1 MFEALAKQNR
11 TAAALACIARPGYPG
26 FHYEIYN
33 EYEPSTSLWESWN
46 VNTQTCI
53 TCETSRDHH
62 YRASINTFLR
72 KYVAGLDMKP
82 GASGWSTVLV
92 RPEAA
97 HTAVPSASA
106 SIESHRG
113 TVAAAWVRSSDSFVL
128 NVSIPHGSSAEVHVP
143 KVFAGGTVVT
153 EGGAVVSGGA
163 GDAARS
169 ASDGV
174 VQTGEDERWVRF
186 STLSGRYSFAATSHF
201 NGARLVAPEDRHTRQ
216 QEAAMKNDDCPRT
229 ELRRECL
236 QWRPSQLFGFNEWLP
251 TPIHNQTFTRRLAT
265 EFPGASLRYPGGY
278 SQWDWEAGWL
288 PCATDPGMAKYCEQY
303 SNYNTSQTY
312 PKRVYPEWHRFTEA
326 AGSGP
331 TVFVLSVREP
341 ETMAQQLD
349 ALTTAA
355 QHGVAVRYVEL
366 VRLSKKAFFV

>member
-1 MFEALAKQNR
+1 
-11 TAAALACIARPGYPG
+11 
-26 FHYEIYN
+26 
-33 EYEPSTSLWESWN
+33 
-46 VNTQTCI
+46 
-53 TCETSRDHH
+53 
-62 YRASINTFLR
+62 
-72 KYVAGLDMKP
+72 MKP

-153 EGGAVVSGGA
+153 EGGTVVSGRA
-163 GDAARS
+163 GDAATG

-201 NGARLVAPEDRHTRQ
+201 NGARLVAPEDRHTQQ

-236 QWRPSQLFGFNEWLP
+236 QWRPSQLFGLNQWLP
-251 TPIHNQTFTRRLAT
+251 TPIHNQTFTRRLAN
-265 EFPGASLRYPGGY
+265 EFPGGDPLSQLNSSLHSY
-278 SQWDWEAGWL
+278 
-288 PCATDPGMAKYCEQY
+288 
-303 SNYNTSQTY
+303 
-312 PKRVYPEWHRFTEA
+312 EA
-326 AGSGP
+326 AGVNTSSLAFLLPWYGC
-331 TVFVLSVREP
+331 TFRVNETLGFSVC
-341 ETMAQQLD
+341 
-349 ALTTAA
+349 
-355 QHGVAVRYVEL
+355 VASIYYML
-366 VRLSKKAFFV
+366 YL